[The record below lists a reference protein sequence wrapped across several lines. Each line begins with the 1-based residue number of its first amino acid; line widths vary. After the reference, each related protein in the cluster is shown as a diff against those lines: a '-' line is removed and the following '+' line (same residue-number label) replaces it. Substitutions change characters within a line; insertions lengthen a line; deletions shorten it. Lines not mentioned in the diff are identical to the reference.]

1 MTERGRDMTDLPGYL
16 AAHVQER
23 LATEAHE
30 LGIRVDVRGD
40 VVHLRGEVVSEER
53 RRDVETTARAAAGG
67 REICNEVH
75 VVAVAEPDGEER
87 LS

>member
-1 MTERGRDMTDLPGYL
+1 MTDLPGYVS
-16 AAHVQER
+16 AHIQER

-53 RRDVETTARAAAGG
+53 RRDVEEAARAAAEG